1 MCENFCEQMLWFPSL
16 SGKHLLV
23 IAVFLHHSVFV
34 QQDTSS
40 AQQHIDEDVNGGRVS
55 QPKILPS
62 ESAFIGG

>member
-1 MCENFCEQMLWFPSL
+1 
-16 SGKHLLV
+16 V
-23 IAVFLHHSVFV
+23 ITVCLQHSVFV

-40 AQQHIDEDVNGGRVS
+40 AQQHVDEDMNGGRVS